1 VDATTLPIP
10 GFTHKNSAEGY
21 IGEDYEGQPG
31 QMTPMK
37 RELSTENEPRANAES
52 TVEGDD

>member
-1 VDATTLPIP
+1 LIDRPLSI
-10 GFTHKNSAEGY
+10 SL
-21 IGEDYEGQPG
+21 YEGQPG